1 MVVQTRRRKAL
12 QEAEEPTKS
21 SPARKMPV
29 REKEDDADVPAKAT
43 PAKATPAKRTPA
55 KKTTP
60 AKETP
65 AKETPVKGTLMVFD
79 DEDESEFQTPVGKED
94 ESEYKTPTESNS
106 APKAAEVEDEEE
118 DSDDEAPE
126 AVSTTKAAEDIK
138 KSAQAAQKAAQEQA
152 ASLKRKRQQRDEL
165 LKKQAEE
172 RKKAEEAKPQNDQP
186 EARQTKSDARAR
198 KRTEKSQ
205 IPTVLPAE
213 FLTDSSSEDEA
224 DDSTEVA
231 AGPKRRKVAGVEKR
245 LTRLDAGPK
254 DEVVKSTVYR
264 VAKKTDE
271 RMAPKLKKH
280 TKSSKELLLKRN
292 RPAAAKAGT
301 GFFKRK

>member
-12 QEAEEPTKS
+12 QEAVVDEDADITQQPIAHS
-21 SPARKMPV
+21 SPAKKLSV
-29 REKEDDADVPAKAT
+29 KEKKGEAEVPA
-43 PAKATPAKRTPA
+43 
-55 KKTTP
+55 
-60 AKETP
+60 
-65 AKETPVKGTLMVFD
+65 KGTLMVFGDD
-79 DEDESEFQTPVGKED
+79 DEAPVEPVSKI
-94 ESEYKTPTESNS
+94 
-106 APKAAEVEDEEE
+106 AAEPTATEEAEEEE

-138 KSAQAAQKAAQEQA
+138 KSAQAAQKAALEQA
-152 ASLKRKRQQRDEL
+152 ATQKRKRQQRDDL

-172 RKKAEEAKPQNDQP
+172 RKKADESKPQAEQP
-186 EARQTKSDARAR
+186 EARQTESGARGR
-198 KRTEKSQ
+198 KRAEKSQ

-213 FLTDSSSEDEA
+213 FLTDSSSEDEE
-224 DDSTEVA
+224 DDSTGVA
-231 AGPKRRKVAGVEKR
+231 AGPKRRKVSGVEKR

-271 RMAPKLKKH
+271 RLAPKLKKH
-280 TKSSKELLLKRN
+280 TKSSKDLLLKRS
-292 RPAAAKAGT
+292 RPAAKSGTGT

>member
-1 MVVQTRRRKAL
+1 MTR
-12 QEAEEPTKS
+12 
-21 SPARKMPV
+21 
-29 REKEDDADVPAKAT
+29 
-43 PAKATPAKRTPA
+43 
-55 KKTTP
+55 
-60 AKETP
+60 
-65 AKETPVKGTLMVFD
+65 
-79 DEDESEFQTPVGKED
+79 
-94 ESEYKTPTESNS
+94 
-106 APKAAEVEDEEE
+106 
-118 DSDDEAPE
+118 
-126 AVSTTKAAEDIK
+126 
-138 KSAQAAQKAAQEQA
+138 QA

-186 EARQTKSDARAR
+186 EARQTESGARAR
-198 KRTEKSQ
+198 KRAEKSQ

-213 FLTDSSSEDEA
+213 FLTDSSSEDE
-224 DDSTEVA
+224 DDDAAEVA

-271 RMAPKLKKH
+271 RLAPKLKKH

-292 RPAAAKAGT
+292 RPASAKSGT

>member
-43 PAKATPAKRTPA
+43 PAKRTPA
-55 KKTTP
+55 KAAP
-60 AKETP
+60 AKEAP

-94 ESEYKTPTESNS
+94 ESEYKTPIDTESNS
-106 APKAAEVEDEEE
+106 APKAAEVEEDEE

-126 AVSTTKAAEDIK
+126 AVSTAKAAEDIK

-172 RKKAEEAKPQNDQP
+172 RKNATEEAKPHNDQP
-186 EARQTKSDARAR
+186 EVRQTDSGARAR
-198 KRTEKSQ
+198 KRAEKSQ

-224 DDSTEVA
+224 DDAAEVA

-280 TKSSKELLLKRN
+280 TRTSKELLLKRN
-292 RPAAAKAGT
+292 RPAAAKSGT

>member
-21 SPARKMPV
+21 SPARKMSA
-29 REKEDDADVPAKAT
+29 REKEDDADVPAKRT
-43 PAKATPAKRTPA
+43 PAKA
-55 KKTTP
+55 TP

-79 DEDESEFQTPVGKED
+79 DEDEAEFQTPVGKED
-94 ESEYKTPTESNS
+94 ESEYKTPIDTESNS
-106 APKAAEVEDEEE
+106 APKAAKVEDEEE

-126 AVSTTKAAEDIK
+126 AVSTSKAAEDIK
-138 KSAQAAQKAAQEQA
+138 KSAQAAQKAVQEQA

-186 EARQTKSDARAR
+186 EARQTESGARAR
-198 KRTEKSQ
+198 KRAEKSQ

-213 FLTDSSSEDEA
+213 FLTDSSSEDE
-224 DDSTEVA
+224 DDDAAEVA

-271 RMAPKLKKH
+271 RLAPKLKKH

-292 RPAAAKAGT
+292 RPASAKSGT

>member
-43 PAKATPAKRTPA
+43 PGKRTPA

-106 APKAAEVEDEEE
+106 APKGAEVEDEEE

-172 RKKAEEAKPQNDQP
+172 RKKAEEVAKLQNDQP

-224 DDSTEVA
+224 DDATEVA

-292 RPAAAKAGT
+292 RPAAAKSGT

>member
-43 PAKATPAKRTPA
+43 PAKRTPA

-79 DEDESEFQTPVGKED
+79 DEDTAEFQTPVGKED

-172 RKKAEEAKPQNDQP
+172 RKKAEEAAKPQNDQP
-186 EARQTKSDARAR
+186 EGRQTKSDARTR

-213 FLTDSSSEDEA
+213 FLTDSSSEDE
-224 DDSTEVA
+224 DDDAAEVA

-292 RPAAAKAGT
+292 RPAAAKSGT

>member
-29 REKEDDADVPAKAT
+29 REKEDDADV

-172 RKKAEEAKPQNDQP
+172 RKKAEEAAKSQNDLP
-186 EARQTKSDARAR
+186 EARQPKSDARAR

-205 IPTVLPAE
+205 IPTVLPVE
-213 FLTDSSSEDEA
+213 FLTDSSSEDE
-224 DDSTEVA
+224 DDDAAEVA

-292 RPAAAKAGT
+292 RPAAAKSGT